1 MKFPG
6 FWVLGGAG
14 KVLVSSTTFDETDL
28 DPDTR
33 WTEHWMNQGTESSQK
48 GFVHAQPALA
58 YAIEL
63 LARTDLPA
71 IEEVP
76 EDAKV
81 FDSIAAVTD
90 YFAQH

>member
-14 KVLVSSTTFDETDL
+14 RVLVSSATFDETDL
-28 DPDTR
+28 DPDTKWAEP
-33 WTEHWMNQGTESSQK
+33 WTNRNAESSQK

-63 LARTDLPA
+63 LARTDLPP
-71 IEEVP
+71 IEQVP

-81 FDSIAAVTD
+81 FDSIAALTD